1 MAEQGTTEDLAIRP
15 DGAGVAFRTEMAVSN
30 FVLGYW
36 KPMVGVVVAGLV
48 GTLVYG
54 LWSNE
59 QQAQQRTITGE
70 IADVIATQGLD
81 LQTLAQQKALSNAEK
96 PFDGSKAATAA
107 ASILAIA
114 EKASGVAAYEGAMK
128 AAEFARFGGDA
139 ATRRAALDLAQQ
151 RATDPVFQL
160 AAAGAIATLDVEEGK
175 GADAVTRFDALRA
188 DKGFVGRRAALELA
202 SVQEA
207 LGRVEEAKATLA
219 DLVSRWPD
227 APEKVDVD
235 ARLARLGTA
244 AGQGSPAANPSAQAS
259 PAPGEVP
266 PAAQAVEPTPA
277 PAAPTP

>member
-1 MAEQGTTEDLAIRP
+1 MAENVPTEDLAIRP

-36 KPMVGVVVAGLV
+36 KPMVAVVIAGLV

-54 LWSNE
+54 LWANE
-59 QQAQQRTITGE
+59 QQAAQRAFTGE
-70 IADVIATQGLD
+70 SAEVVETQGLD

-107 ASILAIA
+107 SSILAIA

-139 ATRRAALDLAQQ
+139 ATRRAALELAQK
-151 RATDPVFQL
+151 RATDDVFQL
-160 AAAGAIATLDVEEGK
+160 AAAGALATLDVEEGK
-175 GADAVTRFDALRA
+175 GADAVARFDALRA

-207 LGRVEEAKATLA
+207 LGRNDEAKATLS
-219 DLVSRWPD
+219 DLLTRWPD

-235 ARLARLGTA
+235 ARLARLGAAA
-244 AGQGSPAANPSAQAS
+244 AGQGT
-259 PAPGEVP
+259 
-266 PAAQAVEPTPA
+266 TPA
-277 PAAPTP
+277 PATAADAGAAATPPTEAATPPAPTP

>member
-1 MAEQGTTEDLAIRP
+1 MAENVPTEDLAIRP

-36 KPMVGVVVAGLV
+36 KPMVAVVIAGLV

-54 LWSNE
+54 LWANE
-59 QQAQQRTITGE
+59 QQAEQRAFTGE
-70 IADVIATQGLD
+70 IAEVVETQGLD

-139 ATRRAALDLAQQ
+139 ATRRAALELAQK

-160 AAAGAIATLDVEEGK
+160 SAAGALATLDVEEGK
-175 GADAVTRFDALRA
+175 GADAVARFDALRA

-207 LGRVEEAKATLA
+207 LGRNDEAKATLS
-219 DLVSRWPD
+219 DLLTRWPD

-235 ARLARLGTA
+235 ARLARLGAAA
-244 AGQGSPAANPSAQAS
+244 AGQGT
-259 PAPGEVP
+259 
-266 PAAQAVEPTPA
+266 TPA
-277 PAAPTP
+277 PATAADAGAAATPPTEAATPPAPTP

>member
-1 MAEQGTTEDLAIRP
+1 MAENVPTEDLAIRP

-36 KPMVGVVVAGLV
+36 KPMVAVVIAGLV

-54 LWSNE
+54 LWANE
-59 QQAQQRTITGE
+59 QQAAQRAFTGE
-70 IADVIATQGLD
+70 IAEVIETQGLD

-139 ATRRAALDLAQQ
+139 ATRRAALELAQK

-160 AAAGAIATLDVEEGK
+160 SAAGALATLDVEEGK
-175 GADAVTRFDALRA
+175 GADAVARFDALRA

-207 LGRVEEAKATLA
+207 LGRNDEAKATLS
-219 DLVSRWPD
+219 DLLTRWPD

-235 ARLARLGTA
+235 ARLARLGAAA
-244 AGQGSPAANPSAQAS
+244 AGQGT
-259 PAPGEVP
+259 
-266 PAAQAVEPTPA
+266 TPA
-277 PAAPTP
+277 PATAADAGAAATPPTEAATPPAPTP